1 MHKLGIS
8 VYPDKSP
15 MEEVYTYMEKAA
27 KLGYSRIFTCFL
39 SIKVYLCSVRMIFN
53 LIPIFAYVYT
63 NCVKEI

>member
-1 MHKLGIS
+1 MKSDPYSGKFVFYPLLKKQ
-8 VYPDKSP
+8 VY
-15 MEEVYTYMEKAA
+15 YTKVQV
-27 KLGYSRIFTCFL
+27 LDIIFTCFL